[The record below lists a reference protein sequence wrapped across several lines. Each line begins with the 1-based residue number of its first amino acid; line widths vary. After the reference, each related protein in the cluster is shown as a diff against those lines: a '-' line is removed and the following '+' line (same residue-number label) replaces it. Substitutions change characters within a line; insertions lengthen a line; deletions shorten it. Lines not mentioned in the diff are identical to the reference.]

1 MNFKQP
7 ARALEAE
14 IAQHRHWLH
23 RHAELSFQEAKTTQY
38 LIAELEKLGI
48 PVTAF
53 SDYHGCIGHIK
64 GAKPGKT
71 VLLRADID
79 ALPTVE
85 NSGVDYASEHP
96 GVMHACG
103 HDCHTAMLLGAAK
116 LLKNAESEL
125 CGNVELLFQSAEEA
139 FTGSHYYM
147 DKGYLNGVDAAYG
160 MHVWPGIPEG
170 SIDATNGRRMA
181 SCDNFV
187 LTVHGVSAHGS
198 TPQYSKDAIVAAS
211 SIIMNLQ
218 TLVSRFNDPRNP
230 LVITVGT
237 IKAGTQFNIITDTA
251 VMEGTIRTF
260 DQGIRKTL
268 EPAMRKLITETAE
281 ALGCTAELEYHWLE
295 EPVINAYP
303 ELTEIARS
311 AAAKVVGE
319 GGLVETPSGMGSEDF
334 GYIMD
339 RIPSVFAFMG
349 VENQEYGATWSLHS
363 DKFRVSDTAL
373 PIGAAQYAQFACDY
387 LEHTAKEGAQ

>member
-14 IAQHRHWLH
+14 ITQHRHWLH
-23 RHAELSFQEAKTTQY
+23 RHAELSFQEAETTQY

-147 DKGYLNGVDAAYG
+147 DKGYLNGVDVAYG

-268 EPAMRKLITETAE
+268 EPARRKLVTETAE
-281 ALGCTAELEYHWLE
+281 ALGCTAELE
-295 EPVINAYP
+295 
-303 ELTEIARS
+303 
-311 AAAKVVGE
+311 
-319 GGLVETPSGMGSEDF
+319 
-334 GYIMD
+334 
-339 RIPSVFAFMG
+339 
-349 VENQEYGATWSLHS
+349 
-363 DKFRVSDTAL
+363 
-373 PIGAAQYAQFACDY
+373 
-387 LEHTAKEGAQ
+387 

>member
-23 RHAELSFQEAKTTQY
+23 RHAELSFQEAETTQY

-139 FTGSHYYM
+139 
-147 DKGYLNGVDAAYG
+147 LPAATII
-160 MHVWPGIPEG
+160 W
-170 SIDATNGRRMA
+170 TR
-181 SCDNFV
+181 
-187 LTVHGVSAHGS
+187 
-198 TPQYSKDAIVAAS
+198 AI
-211 SIIMNLQ
+211 
-218 TLVSRFNDPRNP
+218 
-230 LVITVGT
+230 
-237 IKAGTQFNIITDTA
+237 
-251 VMEGTIRTF
+251 
-260 DQGIRKTL
+260 
-268 EPAMRKLITETAE
+268 
-281 ALGCTAELEYHWLE
+281 
-295 EPVINAYP
+295 
-303 ELTEIARS
+303 
-311 AAAKVVGE
+311 
-319 GGLVETPSGMGSEDF
+319 
-334 GYIMD
+334 
-339 RIPSVFAFMG
+339 
-349 VENQEYGATWSLHS
+349 
-363 DKFRVSDTAL
+363 
-373 PIGAAQYAQFACDY
+373 
-387 LEHTAKEGAQ
+387 

>member
-1 MNFKQP
+1 MNFKDP
-7 ARALEAE
+7 ARAMEAE
-14 IAQHRHWLH
+14 ITEHRHWLH
-23 RHAELSFQEAKTTQY
+23 RHPELSFHEKETTRY
-38 LIAELEKLGI
+38 LIAELGKLGI
-48 PVTAF
+48 PVTRF
-53 SDYHGCIGHIK
+53 DDYNGCIAHIK

-85 NSGVDYASEHP
+85 NSGVEYASENK

-116 LLKNAESEL
+116 LLKQAEGEIS
-125 CGNVELLFQSAEEA
+125 GNVELLFQSAEEA
-139 FTGSHYYM
+139 FTGSHYYL
-147 DKGYLNGVDAAYG
+147 DKGYLKGVDVAYG

-170 SIDATNGRRMA
+170 QIDAADGRRMA

-187 LTVHGVSAHGS
+187 LTVHGVSSHGS
-198 TPQYSKDAIVAAS
+198 TPHLGKDAVVAAS

-218 TLVSRFNDPRNP
+218 TLVSRFNDPGNP

-260 DQGIRKTL
+260 DQKIRKTI
-268 EPAMRKLITETAE
+268 EPAMRKLVTETAE
-281 ALGCTAELEYHWLE
+281 ALGCTAELEYQWLE
-295 EPVINAYP
+295 EPVVNKDHALA
-303 ELTEIARS
+303 ETARR
-311 AAAKVVGE
+311 AAAKIVGE
-319 GGLVETPSGMGSEDF
+319 QGVVFTPSGMGSEDF
-334 GYIMD
+334 GYIMES
-339 RIPSVFAFMG
+339 IPSVFAFLG
-349 VENQEYGATWSLHS
+349 VGNEEYGATWSLHS

-373 PIGAAQYAQFACDY
+373 PIGAAQYAQFAYDY
-387 LEHTAKEGAQ
+387 LENAAKEGAQ

>member
-1 MNFKQP
+1 MNFKEP

-14 IAQHRHWLH
+14 ITEHRHWLH
-23 RHAELSFQEAKTTQY
+23 RHAELSFEEKETTKY
-38 LIAELEKLGI
+38 LLSELEKLQI
-48 PVTAF
+48 PVTSFA
-53 SDYHGCIGHIK
+53 DYNGCIAHIK

-116 LLKNAESEL
+116 LLKSVESEL

-139 FTGSHYYM
+139 FTGSHYYL
-147 DKGYLNGVDAAYG
+147 DKGYLKGVDAAYG
-160 MHVWPGIPEG
+160 MHVWPGLPEG
-170 SIDATNGRRMA
+170 QIDAADGPRMA

-187 LTVHGVSAHGS
+187 LTVHGLSAHGS
-198 TPQYSKDAIVAAS
+198 TPQYAKDAIVAAS
-211 SIIMNLQ
+211 SIILNLQ

-237 IKAGTQFNIITDTA
+237 IKAGTQFNIVTDTA

-260 DQGIRKTL
+260 DQKIRKTI
-268 EPAMRKLITETAE
+268 EPAMRKLVTETAE
-281 ALGCTAELEYHWLE
+281 ALGCTAELDYQWLE
-295 EPVINAYP
+295 EPVINAH
-303 ELTEIARS
+303 EALNEIARQ
-311 AAAKVVGE
+311 AAAKIVGKE
-319 GGLVETPSGMGSEDF
+319 NVATSPCGMGSEDF
-334 GYIMD
+334 GYIMES
-339 RIPSVFAFMG
+339 IPSVFGFLG
-349 VENQEYGATWSLHS
+349 VENKDYGAVWSLHS
-363 DKFRVSDTAL
+363 DKFRVNDAVL
-373 PIGAAQYAQFACDY
+373 PVGAAQYAQFAYDY
-387 LEHTAKEGAQ
+387 LENAAKEGV

>member
-1 MNFKQP
+1 MNFKDP
-7 ARALEAE
+7 ARAMEAE
-14 IAQHRHWLH
+14 ITAHRHWLH
-23 RHAELSFQEAKTTQY
+23 RHAELSFAEKNTTQY
-38 LIAELEKLGI
+38 LMEELRKLDI
-48 PVTAF
+48 PVTGFA
-53 SDYHGCIGHIK
+53 DYNGCIAHIR

-79 ALPTVE
+79 ALPMQE
-85 NSGVDYASEHP
+85 NSGVDYASETP

-125 CGNVELLFQSAEEA
+125 SGNVELLFQSAEEA
-139 FTGSHYYM
+139 FTGSHYYV
-147 DKGYLNGVDAAYG
+147 DKGYLQGVDAAFG

-170 SIDATNGRRMA
+170 QIDAADGRRMA

-198 TPQYSKDAIVAAS
+198 TPQSGKDAIVAAS
-211 SIIMNLQ
+211 AIILNLQ

-230 LVITVGT
+230 LVVTVGT

-260 DQGIRKTL
+260 DQEIRKTI
-268 EPAMRKLITETAE
+268 EPAMRKLVTETAE
-281 ALGCTAELEYHWLE
+281 ALGCTAELEYQWLE
-295 EPVINAYP
+295 EPVLNEHTA
-303 ELTEIARS
+303 LNEIARH
-311 AAAKVVGE
+311 AAGKIVGE
-319 GGLVETPSGMGSEDF
+319 KNVVATPSGMGSEDF

-339 RIPSVFAFMG
+339 KIPSVFAFLG
-349 VENQEYGATWSLHS
+349 IGNEDYGATWSLHS

-373 PIGAAQYAQFACDY
+373 PIGAAEYAQFAYDY
-387 LEHTAKEGAQ
+387 LEDAAKEGV